1 MASTLRLITLSD
13 LFPSPLPALL
23 LSPSTAFDAC
33 VKLSVLGDDA
43 ALVAYAITRSALFIA
58 ESDEE
63 VLNPW
68 NCDDGY
74 VVLLFV
80 CSTCLRRDRVDYQS
94 SRCVVL
100 CVFSVCPS
108 QNSDLIAA
116 MLWFDVTPNLAL
128 LIVGFQSGVLRCFD
142 KAGNVLLSQHLH
154 RGGIGSLKTNP
165 SVGLQRAF
173 AADLFVAYADCVL
186 HIEGNSIFDSLTK
199 PRQSSSSHRGGGI
212 VRDDYDASLA
222 ASTTAWRFH
231 KYQLQG
237 QGAVLDVVPIP
248 HPSAPLAVAPLS
260 SACFLAV
267 GSAPMIAV
275 YPVAAGADSTFA
287 FTSGAECCGDAV
299 IDYTPPMQFT
309 NAIQTPC
316 RRTCWLFCAEKT

>member
-1 MASTLRLITLSD
+1 
-13 LFPSPLPALL
+13 
-23 LSPSTAFDAC
+23 
-33 VKLSVLGDDA
+33 
-43 ALVAYAITRSALFIA
+43 
-58 ESDEE
+58 
-63 VLNPW
+63 
-68 NCDDGY
+68 
-74 VVLLFV
+74 
-80 CSTCLRRDRVDYQS
+80 
-94 SRCVVL
+94 
-100 CVFSVCPS
+100 
-108 QNSDLIAA
+108 

-154 RGGIGSLKTNP
+154 RGCISSLKTNP

-212 VRDDYDASLA
+212 VRDDYDAAIA
-222 ASTTAWRFH
+222 ASTTAWRFR

-248 HPSAPLAVAPLS
+248 HPSAPLVVAPLS

-267 GSAPMIAV
+267 GTAPMLAV
-275 YPVAAGADSTFA
+275 YPVAAGADAPFA
-287 FTSGAECCGDAV
+287 FTSGTARVVSEMRCGIICIRTNCIRTNRMQPFAV
-299 IDYTPPMQFT
+299 
-309 NAIQTPC
+309 
-316 RRTCWLFCAEKT
+316 